1 MKKHLAIAAAAA
13 LISVGIAAPT
23 QAHHAVNAQFDVAQE
38 IAVTGIL
45 TKMDPVNPHSW
56 WHFKVT
62 NAAGVAEDWS
72 FESGSPAAL
81 RRAGLSVKED
91 VKAGNTYQLVY
102 NPSRNGSKTGFMRAI
117 TANGKRVA
125 MSGNG

>member
-1 MKKHLAIAAAAA
+1 MKKHIAIAAAAG
-13 LISVGIAAPT
+13 LISVAIAAPT
-23 QAHHAVNAQFDVAQE
+23 QAHHAVNAQFDVASE
-38 IAVTGIL
+38 IKVTGTL

-56 WHFKVT
+56 WHFEIT
-62 NAAGVAEDWS
+62 NAQGVKEAWS

-91 VKAGNTYQLVY
+91 VKAGNTYEVVY
-102 NPSRNGSKTGFMRAI
+102 NPARNGSKTGFMRAI